1 MSQLHLIGALVRL
14 FAIYLVVTTL
24 KLAPTFVSSAITW
37 RADGAAIASA
47 TAALLAP
54 LVAAALLWIYSLG
67 VARLLYLGPSQD
79 LSLPDARLLEE
90 TLFAI
95 VGLWLFCSGVIDA
108 AFWLSFY
115 LLSGTAQDLDPV
127 VTPKQIGSLVAVVAS
142 LLIGFVL
149 VVRARGLVRVVYM
162 LRGRGAEPG
171 SSA

>member
-37 RADGAAIASA
+37 KADSAAIASA

-54 LVAAALLWIYSLG
+54 LVAAALLWIYSLR
-67 VARLLYLGPSQD
+67 VARLLYLGPSHD
-79 LSLPDARLLEE
+79 LNLPDARLLEE

-95 VGLWLFCSGVIDA
+95 VGLWLFCSGLIDG
-108 AFWLSFY
+108 AFWMSFY
-115 LLSGTAQDLDPV
+115 LLSHTSPEVDPV

-142 LLIGFVL
+142 ILIGAILVL
-149 VVRARGLVRVVYM
+149 RARGLVRLVDL
-162 LRGRGAEPG
+162 LRGRKSNSSG
-171 SSA
+171 SS